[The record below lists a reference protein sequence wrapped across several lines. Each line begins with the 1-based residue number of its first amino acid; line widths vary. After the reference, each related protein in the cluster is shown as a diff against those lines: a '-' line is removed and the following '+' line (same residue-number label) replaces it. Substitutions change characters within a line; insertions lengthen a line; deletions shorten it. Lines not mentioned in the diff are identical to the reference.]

1 MNMSHITLEHIK
13 VNELPPAWLKQL
25 PATQTVTVIIIA
37 ENAEQQSYVLGQS
50 DNVLNNQE
58 AYLNDLQSQGIDIK
72 RLRESIQQFKAGE
85 VETVKLENLDAQLD
99 EFIVDLEEPHLE
111 ATLMLS
117 KITQAYCQTD
127 ESDLEKVEIYEKR
140 EKVIAETF
148 F

>member
-72 RLRESIQQFKAGE
+72 RLRESIQQLKAGE

-111 ATLMLS
+111 ATQIFS
-117 KITQAYCQTD
+117 KMTQAYCQTD

>member
-1 MNMSHITLEHIK
+1 
-13 VNELPPAWLKQL
+13 
-25 PATQTVTVIIIA
+25 
-37 ENAEQQSYVLGQS
+37 
-50 DNVLNNQE
+50 
-58 AYLNDLQSQGIDIK
+58 LQSQGIDIK

-111 ATLMLS
+111 ATQIFS